1 MMTSLKTLLA
11 LAMVVSTLTA
21 IGGDS
26 AWAACK
32 RGNPNCVSGGGGPT
46 RCGGKLH
53 PCQIDSGLGSAC
65 KGAGAQC
72 GFINLP
78 GGH

>member
-1 MMTSLKTLLA
+1 MMTTLRTLLV
-11 LAMVVSTLTA
+11 LAIAASTLTA
-21 IGGDS
+21 AGTEG
-26 AWAACK
+26 ALAACK
-32 RGNPNCVSGGGGPT
+32 RGNPNCLSGGGAPT
-46 RCGGKLH
+46 PCGGKLH